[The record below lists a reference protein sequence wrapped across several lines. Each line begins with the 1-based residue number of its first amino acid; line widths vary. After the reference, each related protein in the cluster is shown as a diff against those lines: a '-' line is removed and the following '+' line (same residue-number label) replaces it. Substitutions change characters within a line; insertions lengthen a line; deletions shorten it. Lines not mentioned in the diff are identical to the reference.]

1 MVYTWR
7 HRSLGS
13 CRYKVA
19 HPGVRS
25 DQGFPINDYTTES
38 RRLARFFRFGHTP
51 GEERLEPAN
60 SNKEVPFKLDL
71 RY

>member
-1 MVYTWR
+1 M
-7 HRSLGS
+7 
-13 CRYKVA
+13 A

-25 DQGFPINDYTTES
+25 DQGFPINDYTAES